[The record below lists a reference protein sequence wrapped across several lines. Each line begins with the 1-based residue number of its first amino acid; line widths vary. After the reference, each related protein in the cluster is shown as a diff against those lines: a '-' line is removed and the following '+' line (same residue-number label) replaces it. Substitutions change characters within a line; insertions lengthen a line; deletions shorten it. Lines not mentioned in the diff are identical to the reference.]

1 MRAQLI
7 CSLAYL
13 ASLVSALS
21 CDPYERPQLAITT
34 PARGAL
40 IPSEEYV
47 EVLITGPSD
56 QLGQVVID
64 EGLSVGYREDRA
76 RQIALIN
83 PPSQGLGFVSAEL
96 PGDPY
101 LVNRSWLQG
110 TFVPSTSWYPNT
122 LTLRVTGPEL
132 NEGGSSIAGLIRATL
147 LNTELASFVQPIEVD
162 LELDRAQIIIESA
175 VIEEMSLSLSVT
187 DDQLSVSL
195 ELTPLRLSYRI
206 EGLINSTGQGH
217 YERVSMSA
225 GTRVETTGVTLLN
238 PEVELS
244 QLMVQDDQI
253 PGFLLNPI
261 LDALRSEFQRTISDA
276 IVEVTHEVT
285 AQLFTQLRPTL
296 GLALSRPITQETELI
311 AVAPIN
317 GGLELSYQTKVGALQ
332 SSVSQ
337 LGAGALLASPPS
349 QAITG
354 EGASVHIGRP
364 LLNQFAFAAWDAG
377 NFLDLTYTLPEL
389 QALGLGALAFP
400 YSNLERAKVDLL
412 LPPIAGWDE
421 GGAYL
426 ELGEVQIDLK
436 IGLSKNTKAWT
447 AARVPIRLDL
457 SGGGVR
463 VVVDERRQITTR
475 PIMLNQLSVL
485 AERDEVLKLIHAAL
499 PGVVSDVF
507 GLLPI
512 ISIPRLQVQGL
523 PNAPTLTINPRVTG
537 VAEATEQ
544 WRVDLNL
551 DIETF

>member
-1 MRAQLI
+1 LI
-7 CSLAYL
+7 CSLAYV
-13 ASLVSALS
+13 ASLVSVLS
-21 CDPYERPQLAITT
+21 CDPYERPQLAVTT
-34 PARGAL
+34 PERGAL
-40 IPSEEYV
+40 IPAEEYV

-64 EGLSVGYREDRA
+64 EGLGVGYREDRA
-76 RQIALIN
+76 GEIALIK
-83 PPSQGLGFVSAEL
+83 PPAQGLGFMSAEL

-110 TFVPSTSWYPNT
+110 TFVPSTSWYPST

-132 NEGGSSIAGLIRATL
+132 NDGRSSIAGLIRGTL
-147 LNTELASFVQPIEVD
+147 LNTELASFVDPIEVD
-162 LELDRAQIIIESA
+162 LELDRAQIVIESA
-175 VIEEMSLSLSVT
+175 VIEEMSLSLMVVN
-187 DDQLSVSL
+187 DQLTVSL
-195 ELTPLRLSYRI
+195 ALTPLRLSYRI

-217 YERVSMSA
+217 YERVSMNAETS
-225 GTRVETTGVTLLN
+225 VETSGVTLLN

-244 QLMVQDDQI
+244 PLVVQDDQI

-261 LDALRSEFQRTISDA
+261 LDALRAEFQATITDA
-276 IVEVTHEVT
+276 ILEVTREVT
-285 AQLFTQLRPTL
+285 SQLFAQLRPTL

-317 GGLELSYQTKVGALQ
+317 GGLELSYQTKVGAVQ
-332 SSVSQ
+332 PIVSQ
-337 LGAGALLASPPS
+337 QGGGALLAPPPLE
-349 QAITG
+349 AVTG
-354 EGASVHIGRP
+354 TGASVHIGRP

-377 NFLDLTYTLPEL
+377 NFLDLTYTLAEL

-400 YSNLERAKVDLL
+400 YSNLERAQVDLL

-447 AARVPIRLDL
+447 AARVPIRLEL

-463 VVVDERRQITTR
+463 VVVDERRQLMTR

-512 ISIPRLQVQGL
+512 ISIPSLQLQGL
-523 PNAPTLTINPRVTG
+523 PNASAFTISPRVIG
-537 VAEATEQ
+537 VSEEVNQ
-544 WRVDLNL
+544 WRVDLRL
-551 DIETF
+551 EVD

>member
-7 CSLAYL
+7 CSLAYV
-13 ASLVSALS
+13 ASLVSVLS
-21 CDPYERPQLAITT
+21 CDPYERPQLAVTT
-34 PARGAL
+34 PERGAL
-40 IPSEEYV
+40 IPAEEYV

-64 EGLSVGYREDRA
+64 EGLGVGYREDRA
-76 RQIALIN
+76 GEIALIK
-83 PPSQGLGFVSAEL
+83 PPAQGLGFMSAEL

-122 LTLRVTGPEL
+122 LTLRVTGPAL

-175 VIEEMSLSLSVT
+175 VIEEMSLSLSVI

-206 EGLINSTGQGH
+206 EGLINSTGQGQ

-225 GTRVETTGVTLLN
+225 GTSVEATGVTLLN

-244 QLMVQDDQI
+244 QLVVQDDQI

-285 AQLFTQLRPTL
+285 AQLFTQLRPAL
-296 GLALSRPITQETELI
+296 GLALSRPITQETDLI
-311 AVAPIN
+311 AVAPVN
-317 GGLELSYQTKVGALQ
+317 GGLELSYQTKVGALLP
-332 SSVSQ
+332 SVSQ
-337 LGAGALLASPPS
+337 PSAGALLAPPPS

-457 SGGGVR
+457 SGDAVR